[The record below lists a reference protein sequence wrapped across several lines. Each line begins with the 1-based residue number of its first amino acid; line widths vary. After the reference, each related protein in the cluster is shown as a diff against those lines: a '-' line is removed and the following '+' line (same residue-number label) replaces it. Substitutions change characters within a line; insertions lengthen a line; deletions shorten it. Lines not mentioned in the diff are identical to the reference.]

1 MTARTNPRLSAVLLI
16 AAGLCTGLSG
26 CVTPVGPVEVT
37 RFHAPD
43 VSSLG
48 KGPIAVLPGPG
59 MDAASLELR
68 SFQIAVFQELQRLG
82 YVEAA
87 DGAAGGQIALITLNR
102 TRIEPERKRSPV
114 SVGLGGSAGSYGS
127 GVGLGIGID
136 LSGKPAATV
145 QTELAVTIRDKVSG
159 VALWEGRASIAVS
172 AKSPLADTQ
181 LAAPKLAAALFRG
194 FPGNSGETIEVK

>member
-1 MTARTNPRLSAVLLI
+1 MTARSKSRLTAVLLL
-16 AAGLCTGLSG
+16 AAGLCAGLSG

-43 VSSLG
+43 VTPLG
-48 KGPIAVLPGPG
+48 KGPITVAPAPG
-59 MDAASLELR
+59 MDAGSIELR
-68 SFQIAVFQELQRLG
+68 SFQIAVIQELQRLG
-82 YVEAA
+82 YSEAA
-87 DGAAGGQIALITLNR
+87 DNAPGGQIAYVRLTR
-102 TRIEPERKRSPV
+102 TKIEPERTHGPV

-127 GVGLGIGID
+127 GLGVGIGID

-145 QTELAVTIRDKVSG
+145 QTELAVTIKDKTSG

-181 LAAPKLAAALFRG
+181 LAAPKLAAALFQA